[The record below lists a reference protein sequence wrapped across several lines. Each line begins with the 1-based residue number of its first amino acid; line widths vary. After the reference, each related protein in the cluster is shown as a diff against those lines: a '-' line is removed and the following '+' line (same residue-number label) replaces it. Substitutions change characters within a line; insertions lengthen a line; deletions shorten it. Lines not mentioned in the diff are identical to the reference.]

1 MKKNKSLLL
10 AACLLLGGCSANAQ
24 PDAASDNTTE
34 KTEITLWHTF
44 TEVHEETL
52 QNIIS
57 EFNAS
62 QDAYTVTALTQPL
75 DGFSSKVYEA
85 ASNGTGPDMVML
97 DASVAA
103 DYAEEGMAIDFS
115 DYLDINTYQSRV
127 SEGLFEESTDFADG
141 AWHCIAIQSTGPVFF
156 YDKTLYD
163 ELGLSAPKTWDDVEN
178 SSKKIY
184 EAKGIPGFAVDS
196 IPDLAIMLLNQ
207 SGVGYI
213 DKETKTV
220 NWQDDR
226 YIELVDWFA
235 KGVQEGYFQLAP
247 TTGDYNSGD
256 IGAHVL
262 GAYIGSSAGL
272 PFLDLGDHELACTSV
287 PQLSN
292 GAEKWVQ
299 QWTRNIIG
307 FKSNETKEKGVAAF
321 AEYFTNADNAA
332 AWAIAFGGF
341 SPYSDADSTSA
352 YKEYIAGNIALQA
365 LAMQNDYAGALPVL
379 KGSSTVRT
387 ELEKAVKKAATAQA
401 SAKDALNEA
410 VQAANLALS
419 E

>member
-1 MKKNKSLLL
+1 MIKSKKSLIL
-10 AACLLLGGCSANAQ
+10 ATCLLLGGCST
-24 PDAASDNTTE
+24 NTTPDSDTQS

-44 TEVHEETL
+44 TEVHEKTL
-52 QNIIS
+52 QSIINS
-57 EFNAS
+57 FNDS
-62 QDAYTVTALTQPL
+62 QDEYTVTALTQPL

-103 DYAEEGMAIDFS
+103 DYAEEGLAVDFS
-115 DYLDINTYQSRV
+115 DYLDINEYKARV
-127 SEGLFEESTDFADG
+127 SEGLFEESTDFPKD

-156 YDKTLYD
+156 YDKTLYE
-163 ELGLSAPKTWDDVEN
+163 ELGLIAPETWDDVEVN
-178 SSKKIY
+178 SKKIF

-213 DKETKTV
+213 DKVNKKV
-220 NWQDDR
+220 NWNDDR
-226 YIELVDWFA
+226 YVEIVEWFS

-262 GAYIGSSAGL
+262 GSYIGSSAGL
-272 PFLDLGDHELACTSV
+272 PFLNLGEHELACTSV
-287 PQLSN
+287 PQLTD
-292 GAEKWVQ
+292 GTEKWVQ

-307 FKSNETKEKGVAAF
+307 FKSDETKEKGIAAF
-321 AEYFTNADNAA
+321 AQYFTNTENAA
-332 AWAIAFGGF
+332 TWAIAFGGF
-341 SPYSDADSTSA
+341 SPYSDTNSVTA
-352 YKEYIAGNIALQA
+352 YEEYISGNIALQA
-365 LAMQNDYAGALPVL
+365 LAKQNDYAGALPVL

-387 ELEKAVKKAATAQA
+387 ELEKAIKKAATDQA
-401 SAKDALNEA
+401 SAEDALNEA
-410 VQAANLALS
+410 VINANQALS